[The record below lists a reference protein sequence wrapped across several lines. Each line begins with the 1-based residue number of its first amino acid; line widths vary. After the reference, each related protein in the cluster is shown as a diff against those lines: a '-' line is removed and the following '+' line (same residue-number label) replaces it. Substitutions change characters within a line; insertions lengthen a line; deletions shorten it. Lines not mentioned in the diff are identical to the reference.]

1 MDLLGMMGI
10 DIDSVAKDAKE
21 FIGMMQKM
29 DAKLDRILAILD
41 DLEDVENGKAA
52 DTTRQLTGN

>member
-21 FIGMMQKM
+21 FIGMMQIM
-29 DAKLDRILAILD
+29 DAKLDRILVILGE
-41 DLEDVENGKAA
+41 LEDVENGKVENPV
-52 DTTRQLTGN
+52 RQLTGN

>member
-29 DAKLDRILAILD
+29 DAKLDRILVILGE
-41 DLEDVENGKAA
+41 LEDVENGKVENPV
-52 DTTRQLTGN
+52 RQLTGN

>member
-29 DAKLDRILAILD
+29 DAKLDRILFILD
-41 DLEDVENGKAA
+41 ELEDVENGQVTNTIK
-52 DTTRQLTGN
+52 QLTSD

>member
-29 DAKLDRILAILD
+29 DAKLDRILAIVD
-41 DLEDVENGKAA
+41 DLEDVGNGKTEPAVK
-52 DTTRQLTGN
+52 QLTGN

>member
-41 DLEDVENGKAA
+41 ELEDVENE
-52 DTTRQLTGN
+52 TTGNTVKQLTGD

>member
-29 DAKLDRILAILD
+29 DDKLDRILVILD
-41 DLEDVENGKAA
+41 ELEDVDNG
-52 DTTRQLTGN
+52 TTGNTVKQLTGD

>member
-21 FIGMMQKM
+21 FIGMMQLM
-29 DAKLDRILAILD
+29 DAKLDRILVILGES
-41 DLEDVENGKAA
+41 EDVENGKVENPV
-52 DTTRQLTGN
+52 RQLTGN

>member
-29 DAKLDRILAILD
+29 DAKLDSILAILD
-41 DLEDVENGKAA
+41 DLEDVGNGKTEPAVK
-52 DTTRQLTGN
+52 QLTGN

>member
-29 DAKLDRILAILD
+29 DAKLDRILVILGE
-41 DLEDVENGKAA
+41 LEYVENGKTEPAVK
-52 DTTRQLTGN
+52 QLTGN

>member
-29 DAKLDRILAILD
+29 DAKLDRILAVLD
-41 DLEDVENGKAA
+41 DLEDVGNGKTEPAVK
-52 DTTRQLTGN
+52 QLTGN

>member
-41 DLEDVENGKAA
+41 DLEDVGNGKTEPAVK
-52 DTTRQLTGN
+52 QLTGN

>member
-1 MDLLGMMGI
+1 MDFLGMMGI
-10 DIDSVAKDAKE
+10 DIDSVAKDARE

-52 DTTRQLTGN
+52 DTARQLAGN

>member
-29 DAKLDRILAILD
+29 DAKLDRILVILGE
-41 DLEDVENGKAA
+41 LEDVENGKVENPV
-52 DTTRQLTGN
+52 RQLTAD

>member
-29 DAKLDRILAILD
+29 DAKLDRILAVLD
-41 DLEDVENGKAA
+41 DLEDVGNGKTEPAVK
-52 DTTRQLTGN
+52 QLAGN